1 MHKCTLGRVIEFW
14 LSVFK
19 SCHYCSTSSRY
30 EKSFDKDESSAIT
43 QMGLLIL
50 QKSVRASRFLPPR
63 DFSKTIKPWFFE
75 LFFGA
80 LPFCSLKQTW
90 MAHRGHSTLRRRH
103 ETHSPA
109 PHCFFCCFWYCSFIL
124 YLFIFPYFCERVQHW
139 RLSHWTSS
147 QVRCTG
153 ASVDTFRAPCLCSRP
168 VPAPHRRFVLIRS
181 SRRSSEHQRH
191 VLLWPSHESL
201 DEVKNN
207 QVMFSQ
213 FWTQIN
219 SSYLYI

>member
-50 QKSVRASRFLPPR
+50 QKSVRASRFSPPR

-75 LFFGA
+75 LFFGV

-103 ETHSPA
+103 ETHSTA

-124 YLFIFPYFCERVQHW
+124 HLFIFPYFYERLQHW
-139 RLSHWTSS
+139 RLLTGLYSGESGEMHRCVCRHVQSSVSLLTSRPSVSQTVCLDQKQQTLLWTSAS
-147 QVRCTG
+147 RSALTFTWNFQSEEVRN
-153 ASVDTFRAPCLCSRP
+153 LCFHS
-168 VPAPHRRFVLIRS
+168 F
-181 SRRSSEHQRH
+181 
-191 VLLWPSHESL
+191 LL
-201 DEVKNN
+201 N
-207 QVMFSQ
+207 
-213 FWTQIN
+213 
-219 SSYLYI
+219 

>member
-50 QKSVRASRFLPPR
+50 QKSVRAPRFLPPR

-109 PHCFFCCFWYCSFIL
+109 LHCFFCCFWYCSFIL
-124 YLFIFPYFCERVQHW
+124 YLFIFPYFYERVQHW
-139 RLSHWTSS
+139 RLSHWTVQRRVRWDA
-147 QVRCTG
+147 QVCLSTR
-153 ASVDTFRAPCLCSRP
+153 SVTS
-168 VPAPHRRFVLIRS
+168 RS
-181 SRRSSEHQRH
+181 SVSQT
-191 VLLWPSHESL
+191 VCLDQKQQTLLWTSASRSALTFTWKLQSE
-201 DEVKNN
+201 EVKK
-207 QVMFSQ
+207 
-213 FWTQIN
+213 
-219 SSYLYI
+219 SS